1 MRPKFVVLLGIDLAL
16 IVLATISALAL
27 RENLEI
33 ARDRLEGLL
42 PYLGVTLTVAAPVL
56 VVCGLNRSIW
66 RLSVM
71 SDYVRI
77 IFVVTAIVATT
88 VGVAFLYNRLD
99 GVARSI
105 PLLQALLMIFALV
118 GARVLS

>member
-1 MRPKFVVLLGIDLAL
+1 MRRKLLAQLGIDLAL
-16 IVLATISALAL
+16 VALATVFALVL

-42 PYLGVTLTVAAPVL
+42 PYLVVTLTVAVPVIC
-56 VVCGLNRSIW
+56 VCGLNRSIW
-66 RLSVM
+66 RLSAM

-77 IFVVTAIVATT
+77 MLAVAAIVATT
-88 VGVAFLYNRLD
+88 VGVAFLYNRLE

-105 PLLQALLMIFALV
+105 PLLQALLITFALV
-118 GARVLS
+118 GAR